1 VGLLLAR
8 VLGASLGFFG
18 FVGVFFWEGCSGL
31 LVGLLG
37 WGASGQVWEVD
48 WGFLLYVG
56 RLMGVLLYFGFLVGF
71 LGFSFV
77 G

>member
-1 VGLLLAR
+1 
-8 VLGASLGFFG
+8 
-18 FVGVFFWEGCSGL
+18 
-31 LVGLLG
+31 VGLLG

>member
-31 LVGLLG
+31 LVG
-37 WGASGQVWEVD
+37 
-48 WGFLLYVG
+48 
-56 RLMGVLLYFGFLVGF
+56 FGG
-71 LGFSFV
+71 FV
-77 G
+77 GLGCFGAGLGG